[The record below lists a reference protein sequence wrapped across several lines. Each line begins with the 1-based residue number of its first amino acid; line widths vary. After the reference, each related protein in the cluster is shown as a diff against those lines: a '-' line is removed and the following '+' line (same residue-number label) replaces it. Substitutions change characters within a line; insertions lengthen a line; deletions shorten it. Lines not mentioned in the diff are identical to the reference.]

1 MLAMNHCTNTFE
13 VCLLF
18 SALRSVTG
26 AIRGGRPCGQCLRDQ
41 RDCDGCSVP
50 LQRQR
55 SKLRTLAHS
64 HTHDLAASAP
74 LLAHANADRESEI
87 KDFLLQ
93 LEQPVE
99 LGSACAQDHCKTLV
113 DVQIWAEDIMSRWGV
128 GAG

>member
-1 MLAMNHCTNTFE
+1 MVPVAQWAC
-13 VCLLF
+13 VCRR
-18 SALRSVTG
+18 LRPQAVRVPVQSTESS
-26 AIRGGRPCGQCLRDQ
+26 QS
-41 RDCDGCSVP
+41 DGVGVLSP
-50 LQRQR
+50 GQRQR
-55 SKLRTLAHS
+55 SKLSTLARS
-64 HTHDLAASAP
+64 GTHDLAASAP